1 MAILN
6 LRLYLNL
13 RNRGIFSQLT
23 VISNKMIPM
32 SNLSI

>member
-6 LRLYLNL
+6 LSLYLNL
-13 RNRGIFSQLT
+13 RNRGILSQLT
-23 VISNKMIPM
+23 AISNKIIPM